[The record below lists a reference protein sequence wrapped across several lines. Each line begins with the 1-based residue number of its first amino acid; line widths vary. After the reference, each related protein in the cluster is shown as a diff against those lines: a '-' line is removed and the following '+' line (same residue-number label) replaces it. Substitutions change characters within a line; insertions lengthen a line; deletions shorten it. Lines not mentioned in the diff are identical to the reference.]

1 MSAAI
6 DETAI
11 DQVLRDAVD
20 SGGAPHQDFERALY
34 ASL

>member
-6 DETAI
+6 DGTAI

-20 SGGAPHQDFERALY
+20 SRSTLSMAVPSMAALMV
-34 ASL
+34 